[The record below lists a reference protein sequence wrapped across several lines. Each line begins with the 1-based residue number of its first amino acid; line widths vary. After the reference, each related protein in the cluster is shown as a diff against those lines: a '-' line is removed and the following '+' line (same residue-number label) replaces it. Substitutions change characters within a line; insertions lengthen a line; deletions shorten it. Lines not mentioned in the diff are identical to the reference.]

1 MRLDRFLV
9 TKGFFSTRQKAKEA
23 IKRGLVCVN
32 GKIATKPSL
41 DVKPDADI
49 TVKGEEKPRGYWKL
63 AKIDSEWQLIRDGD
77 VVLDLGSSAGGFL
90 LYASERALRVY
101 GIEYSKEFEDDL
113 REIEKDRSNVKVFID
128 DAFTFDISKLEPL
141 DVILDDLTLDAE
153 SSFKALLRFLPL
165 LKDGGR
171 VLFVLKTGVEDKEPD
186 FSKAGLKIVRQMD
199 SDERKERYYLLMKS

>member
-1 MRLDRFLV
+1 MRLDKLLV

-32 GKIATKPSL
+32 GKTVLKPSL
-41 DVKPDADI
+41 DVEPDANI
-49 TVKGEEKPRGYWKL
+49 TVKSEEKPRGYWKL
-63 AKIDSEWQLIRDGD
+63 VRIDSEWQLIRDGD

-90 LYASERALRVY
+90 LYASEKALRVY
-101 GIEYSKEFEDDL
+101 GIEFSKEFESEL
-113 REIEKDRSNVKVFID
+113 RRIERDRDNVRVFID

-153 SSFKALLRFLPL
+153 SSFKALIRFLPL

-186 FSKAGLKIVRQMD
+186 FSKAGLKVARQMD
-199 SDERKERYYLLMKS
+199 SEERKERYYLLVKS